1 MNRSTFFQQLY
12 EKAPLYI
19 LGLILFLSFFIYIYF
34 FIEHPGSNFVQ
45 PTDEEIQQQLDDG
58 VISERIAALKEHT
71 WKYGSRD
78 AYLYTEMANQFIED
92 GIYGYNTNGESNAFV
107 TPGYPMILVVLFL
120 IANTLGVEQMII
132 VTVFNMVLSLATI
145 LLIYNI
151 ALKTFKNQWMGV
163 AASAFYAVYFTPYH
177 YFRTALTEIPG
188 IFFFCLAIYLF
199 LIALEKNKKIFHI
212 LFAVVF
218 CYGVML
224 RPVIAPLVLIAFVI
238 LFLKYR
244 HQIKT
249 SIVISAL
256 WAVGAAVV
264 IAPWVI
270 RNFIVFQEF
279 ILLSTHS
286 GNSWFAGSNP
296 FDMYS
301 FSDYWK
307 EQEEL
312 GMDSKEY
319 ALMKIK
325 EGFET
330 NFGLWLAW
338 FTVGKTYE
346 LFKLPDAI
354 YFYTAY
360 GYVNFVKMIHHLIV
374 NLAFITVII
383 SFISRKKEAIAIAS
397 ILILYIGLSN
407 LFLTIPRYGFF
418 IIPVMCILN
427 GYAIVT
433 LITNIRNLLQRSKLK
448 NANKAA
454 S

>member
-1 MNRSTFFQQLY
+1 MNSFTFFQQLY
-12 EKAPLYI
+12 KKAPLYI
-19 LGLILFLSFFIYIYF
+19 IGVILFISFILYTYF

-45 PTDEEIQQQLDDG
+45 PTDKEIQQQLDNG
-58 VISERIAALKEHT
+58 KISERIAMLREHT
-71 WKYGSRD
+71 WRYGSRD
-78 AYLYTEMANQFIED
+78 AYLYTKMANQIIED
-92 GIYGYNTNGESNAFV
+92 GIYGYNSNGESNAFV
-107 TPGYPMILVVLFL
+107 TPGYPMILVVLFH
-120 IANTLGVEQMII
+120 IANSLDVEQMTI
-132 VTVFNMVLSLATI
+132 VTLFNMVLSLATI
-145 LLIYNI
+145 LLIYTI
-151 ALKTFKNQWMGV
+151 AAKTFKNQWIGV
-163 AASAFYAVYFTPYH
+163 AASALYAVYFTPLH

-199 LIALEKNKKIFHI
+199 LLALENNKKIFHF

-218 CYGVML
+218 CYGIMI

-238 LFLKYR
+238 LFIKYR
-244 HQIKT
+244 RQLKT
-249 SIVISAL
+249 SIVISGI
-256 WAVGAAVV
+256 WAIGAVVV

-270 RNFIVFQEF
+270 RNFIVFNEF

-296 FDMYS
+296 FDIYS

-307 EQEEL
+307 EQREL

-319 ALMKIK
+319 AIMKII

-360 GYVNFVKMIHHLIV
+360 GYVNLVRMIHNLIV

-397 ILILYIGLSN
+397 ILIMYIGLAN

-418 IIPVMCILN
+418 IIPIMCILN

-433 LITNIRNLLQRSKLK
+433 IITKIINVFRGSIRT
-448 NANKAA
+448 KAQA
-454 S
+454 PD